1 VQFSIGEPVYVYDE
15 AHVITVD
22 EAAFAMVKDTWV
34 AVDPLWFASPAYV
47 ASAVAVPA
55 FVLDA

>member
-1 VQFSIGEPVYVYDE
+1 VYDE

-34 AVDPLWFASPAYV
+34 AVDPLWFASPTYV
-47 ASAVAVPA
+47 ASAVPVPA
-55 FVLDA
+55 FVFDA